1 MEDSVD
7 SSDSDFEIYQDRSGL
22 RDIAVIVYREVWD
35 EFYAWEPDHCQQ
47 TISSLAPD
55 AYQSSPVPDLSP
67 ETVST
72 ALDLYHAVEATL
84 NIRKTYLILV
94 FYYFDVGLL
103 GFRPYPDFEFCTPA
117 SKSIARNAND
127 PDDAH
132 EVPFIP
138 YADNPEFPIREYL
151 TEFPFL
157 GWQLRSNCQ
166 DPDRV

>member
-1 MEDSVD
+1 MEESVD
-7 SSDSDFEIYQDRSGL
+7 SSDSDLEISRDQSGI
-22 RDIAVIVYREVWD
+22 RDIAVTVYREVWD
-35 EFYAWEPDHCQQ
+35 EFYTWEPDHCQQ
-47 TISSLAPD
+47 TISYLALD

-72 ALDLYHAVEATL
+72 ALDLHYAVEATL
-84 NIRKTYLILV
+84 NIRMDYLILV
-94 FYYFDVGLL
+94 FYCFDVGLSD
-103 GFRPYPDFEFCTPA
+103 FRPYPAFEFCTPA

-138 YADNPEFPIREYL
+138 YADDPKFPIHEYL
-151 TEFPFL
+151 TDFPLL